1 MLKFSAWK
9 ISFFEFPKTNIFHFL
24 LAAEKNFEQ
33 TDRLSLSKQQIAE
46 LEKVFYCTQH
56 LFGRRRADVAELL
69 STDEQVVDAWF
80 QRRREVKSENGMQPE
95 AGSIE
100 NVEEVR
106 MGMENVEEGH
116 MRMENVEGV
125 RNRMEQMTINP
136 QADGLEQASEDDWV
150 RLDEEVAELGWQLI

>member
-1 MLKFSAWK
+1 MLKLSAWK
-9 ISFFEFPKTNIFHFL
+9 ISFSEFPKTNIFHFL

-69 STDEQVVDAWF
+69 STDEQIVDAWF

-100 NVEEVR
+100 NVEGVR
-106 MGMENVEEGH
+106 MG
-116 MRMENVEGV
+116 MENVEGV